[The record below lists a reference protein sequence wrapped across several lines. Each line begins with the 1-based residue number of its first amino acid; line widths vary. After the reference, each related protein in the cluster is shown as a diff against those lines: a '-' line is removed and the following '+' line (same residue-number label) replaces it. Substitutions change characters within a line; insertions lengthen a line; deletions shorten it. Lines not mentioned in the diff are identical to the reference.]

1 MDKKIEKLQENIISP
16 FTQNSRFVF
25 FDGDGKG
32 FKILFVGN
40 SIAKH
45 SPKPEVGWTNNCG
58 MAASSIDK
66 DYVHLVAEK
75 CRKEYREDTSFCIC
89 QVAPYERTLETET
102 LEKHY
107 SVLKDYNPDVI
118 IMFIGA
124 NVERIDGQGNVRF
137 TSPEIVKKFAFAYEE
152 LRNFLVGDNT
162 LVFHSDGF
170 YIRPDLDDEKM
181 KISEKYD
188 DTYIHIEDIRERV
201 DTHGRLNH
209 PSDLGM
215 AEIADRFWNA
225 IKDKLK

>member
-16 FTQNSRFVF
+16 FNQNGQSVF
-25 FDGDGKG
+25 FTGDGNG

-75 CRKEYREDTSFCIC
+75 CKKEYREDTSFCIC
-89 QVAPYERTLETET
+89 QVANYERTLDPM
-102 LEKHY
+102 LLDKLY
-107 SVLKDYNPDVI
+107 SDAKNYNPDVL

-124 NVERIDGQGNVRF
+124 NAPKTAVEGNVRY
-137 TSPEIVKKFAFAYEE
+137 SDPETVEKFGVAYEA
-152 LRNFLVGDNT
+152 LRNYLVGENT

-170 YIRPDLDDEKM
+170 YIRPDLDEVKK
-181 KISEKYD
+181 KISEKYG
-188 DTYIHIEDIRERV
+188 DTYINIEDIRNRV
-201 DTHGRLNH
+201 DTHGRFNH

-215 AEIADRFWNA
+215 TEIAERFWSAVNG
-225 IKDKLK
+225 KL